1 MILMIKIDVSK
12 NSKNTVIAM
21 LSSAIELDSCE
32 EIWIKEKGEAI
43 KTNQTNERKL
53 KQENIGDVLKR
64 IGIPCHLLGYHYIQ
78 DAVRISISDPMK
90 FSKFATIVY
99 GDVASKNKTSP
110 TRVERAIR
118 HAIDVAFK
126 CGDID
131 EIYKL
136 FGSSYSKN
144 RGKPTNKEFIAT
156 LTELIK
162 EGYMEDEY

>member
-1 MILMIKIDVSK
+1 MRLMIKIDVSK

-21 LSSAIELDSCE
+21 LSSAIELDSCA

-43 KTNQTNERKL
+43 KTNETNERKL

-64 IGIPCHLLGYHYIQ
+64 IGIPRHLLGYHYIQ

-144 RGKPTNKEFIAT
+144 RGKPTNKEFIAM

-162 EGYMEDEY
+162 EGEMEDEY

>member
-1 MILMIKIDVSK
+1 MIKIDVSK

-21 LSSAIELDSCE
+21 LSSAIELDSCA

-43 KTNQTNERKL
+43 KTNETNERKL

-144 RGKPTNKEFIAT
+144 RGKPTNKEFIAM

-162 EGYMEDEY
+162 EGDRKDEY

>member
-21 LSSAIELDSCE
+21 LSSAIELDSCA

-43 KTNQTNERKL
+43 KTNERKL

-99 GDVASKNKTSP
+99 GDVASKNKTSS

-162 EGYMEDEY
+162 EGDMEAEY

>member
-162 EGYMEDEY
+162 EGDMEDEY

>member
-21 LSSAIELDSCE
+21 LSSAIELDSCA

-43 KTNQTNERKL
+43 KTNETNERKL

-99 GDVASKNKTSP
+99 GDVASKNKTPP

-118 HAIDVAFK
+118 HAIEKAFTH
-126 CGDID
+126 GNSE
-131 EIYKL
+131 EIYKY
-136 FGSSYSKN
+136 FGSSYSKDK
-144 RGKPTNKEFIAT
+144 GKPTNKEFIAM
-156 LTELIK
+156 LVELMK
-162 EGYMEDEY
+162 EDRNEN

>member
-1 MILMIKIDVSK
+1 MRLMIKIDVSK

-21 LSSAIELDSCE
+21 LSSVIELDSCA

-43 KTNQTNERKL
+43 KTNETNERKL

-162 EGYMEDEY
+162 EGDMEDEY

>member
-1 MILMIKIDVSK
+1 MIKIDVSK

-21 LSSAIELDSCE
+21 LSSAIELDSCA
-32 EIWIKEKGEAI
+32 EIWIKKKGEAI
-43 KTNQTNERKL
+43 KTNERKL

-162 EGYMEDEY
+162 EGDMEDEY

>member
-1 MILMIKIDVSK
+1 MRLMIKIDVSK

-21 LSSAIELDSCE
+21 LSSAIELDSCA

-43 KTNQTNERKL
+43 KTNETNERKL

-78 DAVRISISDPMK
+78 DAVRISISDSMK

-144 RGKPTNKEFIAT
+144 RGKPTNKEFIAMI
-156 LTELIK
+156 TELIK
-162 EGYMEDEY
+162 EGDMEDEY

>member
-1 MILMIKIDVSK
+1 MRLMIKIDVSK

-21 LSSAIELDSCE
+21 LSSAIELDSCA

-43 KTNQTNERKL
+43 KTNETNERKL
-53 KQENIGDVLKR
+53 KQENIGYVLKR

-144 RGKPTNKEFIAT
+144 RGKPTNKEFIAMI
-156 LTELIK
+156 TELIK
-162 EGYMEDEY
+162 EGDMEDEY

>member
-1 MILMIKIDVSK
+1 MIKIDVSK

-21 LSSAIELDSCE
+21 LSSAIELDNCE

-43 KTNQTNERKL
+43 KTNETNERKL

-64 IGIPCHLLGYHYIQ
+64 IGVPCHLLGYHYIQ

-90 FSKFATIVY
+90 FNKFVTIVY
-99 GDVASKNKTSP
+99 GDIASKNKTSP

-126 CGDID
+126 CGEID

-136 FGSSYSKN
+136 FGCSYSKN
-144 RGKPTNKEFIAT
+144 RGKPTNKEFIAM

-162 EGYMEDEY
+162 EGDREDEY

>member
-1 MILMIKIDVSK
+1 MRLMIKIDVSK

-162 EGYMEDEY
+162 EGNMEDEY

>member
-21 LSSAIELDSCE
+21 LSSAIELDSCA

-43 KTNQTNERKL
+43 KTNETNERKL

-144 RGKPTNKEFIAT
+144 RGKPTNKEFIAMI
-156 LTELIK
+156 TELIK
-162 EGYMEDEY
+162 EGDMEDEY

>member
-1 MILMIKIDVSK
+1 MRLMIKIDVSK

-126 CGDID
+126 CGDIE

-162 EGYMEDEY
+162 EGNMEDEY